1 MNKPIRNVAIFGL
14 VLVAVLLVNLTYI
27 QAFSTEEL
35 ANNPKNSRQFLEAKS
50 QQRGAI
56 TAGGEILA
64 ESQADENGYYSRSYP
79 TQPQAFGSVLGYLS
93 DRYGAAGVELS
104 QNGILTGDDDSL
116 FAARMWDQL
125 TGKETKGAN
134 VDLTLSPNVQQVAY
148 DQLSSKGYSGSV
160 VALKPSTGEVLAM
173 ASTPSYDPSEIV
185 QPDTEA
191 ADAAFNSYANDPDS
205 PLLNRSTQQLQPP
218 GSTFK
223 VVTTA
228 AALAAGETPDTSV
241 TAERQITLPDTT
253 TTLENYDGS
262 LCDGGGTTT
271 LRTAFAQSC
280 NTAFADLVNRHSIE
294 DFTKMANAFGVGE
307 GVKGNENLGLPVAES
322 RVGDIQDGAALAQS
336 AIGQR
341 DVAVTPLQNAVIAA
355 TIANGGKRME
365 PHLIKQVT
373 GSDLKPLKS
382 SKPKQVDEAISPEVA
397 DQLQELMVGSELH
410 SGGDASI
417 ASKTGT
423 AEHGEDSRNS
433 NPHAWYIAF
442 STTSDVAVAVL
453 VENGGD
459 AGQEATGASV
469 SAPIGRAVIRAAEQE
484 L

>member
-1 MNKPIRNVAIFGL
+1 MNKPIRNVAIFGFI
-14 VLVAVLLVNLTYI
+14 LVAVLLVNLTYI
-27 QAFSTEEL
+27 QAFSTEQL

-50 QQRGAI
+50 QQRGSI
-56 TAGGEILA
+56 TADGQILA
-64 ESQADENGYYSRSYP
+64 ESQADENGYYNRSYP
-79 TQPQAFGSVLGYLS
+79 TRPEAFGSVMGYLS

-104 QNGILTGDDDSL
+104 QNKILNGEDDSL
-116 FAARMWDQL
+116 FASRLWDQL
-125 TGKETKGAN
+125 TGKDTAGAN

-148 DQLSSKGYSGSV
+148 DELANKGYSGSV
-160 VALKPSTGEVLAM
+160 VALRPSNGEILAM
-173 ASTPSYDPSEIV
+173 ASTPSYDPSQIV
-185 QPDTEA
+185 QEDSEA
-191 ADAAFNSYANDPDS
+191 ADAAFSTYANDPDS

-223 VVTTA
+223 VITTA

-241 TAERQITLPDTT
+241 TAEPQITLPDST

-262 LCDGGGTTT
+262 ICASGGTTT
-271 LRTAFAQSC
+271 LRQAFAQSC
-280 NTAFADLVNRHSIE
+280 NTAFADLVNRQPIE
-294 DFTKMANAFGVGE
+294 NFTDMAHAFGVGE
-307 GVKGNENLGLPVAES
+307 TSGNVGLPVEDS

-365 PHLIKQVT
+365 PHLVKQIT

-382 SKPKQVDEAISPEVA
+382 IKPKEVNEAISPEVA
-397 DQLQELMVGSELH
+397 AQLQELMVGSELH

-469 SAPIGRAVIRAAEQE
+469 AAPIGRAVIRAAEQE
-484 L
+484 Q